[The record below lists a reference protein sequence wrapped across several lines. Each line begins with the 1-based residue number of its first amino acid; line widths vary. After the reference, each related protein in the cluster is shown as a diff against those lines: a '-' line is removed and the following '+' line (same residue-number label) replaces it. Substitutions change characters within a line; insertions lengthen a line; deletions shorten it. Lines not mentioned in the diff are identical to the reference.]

1 MALNEV
7 GGDPGRF
14 SLPVAHFHERCAERA
29 RRFPENLLITQTHD
43 TKRSGDSRARIGAL
57 AGVAEEWSAEVTRWF
72 ELAAPL
78 CTEVDGRS
86 APDATEQY
94 LIFQTLVGVW
104 PATVERVEEYI
115 TKALREGKRNTNW
128 VDQNEEWEGAVLAFV
143 RGVYEP
149 GELHDA
155 IDAFVAAHAPR
166 GERAAVGQLL
176 LKLTTPGVP
185 DIYQGD
191 ELWRLSMVDPDN
203 RRAVDFDERREALA
217 ALDSGAEVTRAN
229 VKMHLIRRALAL
241 RVPPPRPLRRRLQPP
256 AGRPDPLRLHPRR
269 PRDPGR
275 RRRPR
280 SRPRRNLPPPRVRHR
295 RVARRPRRPHPHPHR
310 RDPLL
315 PDPLRRLA
323 HRPPRASAVIATSPS
338 GEGG

>member
-1 MALNEV
+1 LLALNEV

-14 SLPVAHFHERCAERA
+14 SLSVSDFHDRCAERA
-29 RRFPENLLITQTHD
+29 RRVPQNLLITQTHD

-57 AGVAEEWSAEVTRWF
+57 AGIADEWRAEVTRWF

-78 CTEVDGRS
+78 RTEVDGRF

-104 PATVERVEEYI
+104 PATVERVQEYV
-115 TKALREGKRNTNW
+115 TKARREAKRNTNW

-149 GELHDA
+149 GALREA
-155 IDAFVAAHAPR
+155 IDAFVTRFAPL

-176 LKLTTPGVP
+176 LKLTTPGIP

-203 RRAVDFDERREALA
+203 RREVDWDERRDVLEALDA
-217 ALDSGAEVTRAN
+217 GAEVSRAN
-229 VKMHLIRRALAL
+229 VKMHVIHAALAL
-241 RVPPPRPLRRRLQPP
+241 
-256 AGRPDPLRLHPRR
+256 
-269 PRDPGR
+269 
-275 RRRPR
+275 
-280 SRPRRNLPPPRVRHR
+280 
-295 RVARRPRRPHPHPHR
+295 
-310 RDPLL
+310 
-315 PDPLRRLA
+315 
-323 HRPPRASAVIATSPS
+323 
-338 GEGG
+338 